1 MHLFKQSALA
11 RRPAWMA
18 LVLALPFG
26 VLVNT
31 WIGGW
36 DSLPGAL
43 LMLMGWAHEPTLWQ
57 RWVVKT
63 LCHIVVPWAVAYGVL
78 RITRLSDWLVPN
90 RLALAALIAADALF
104 CGYAVWSLTMAW
116 VGDQPYMRGA
126 ANRWMTGLVIGC
138 LGVGL
143 SSLAASTVWHR
154 LVKHK
159 DRAKDHLAAL
169 VREV

>member
-1 MHLFKQSALA
+1 MHLFKQSALP
-11 RRPAWMA
+11 RRPAWIV

-26 VLVNT
+26 VLGNT

-36 DSLPGAL
+36 ESLPGAL
-43 LMLMGWAHEPTLWQ
+43 LTLMGWQHEPTLWQ

-63 LCHIVVPWAVAYGVL
+63 LCHFVVPWTMAYGVL
-78 RITRLSDWLVPN
+78 RITRLGDWLVPN

-104 CGYAVWSLTMAW
+104 CGYAAWSLARAGIGDRPFLTGVASTWMA
-116 VGDQPYMRGA
+116 
-126 ANRWMTGLVIGC
+126 GLVMGC

-159 DRAKDHLAAL
+159 ERAKEHLAAL